1 MLNDAARGALIDAA
15 DENAAAWG
23 CPAAGHKPHAQLPRH
38 LTMLAQNAAR
48 VAGLDATPTT
58 CPFACLQRCDPWVA
72 ELTRAAGIAADYH
85 TPLPA
90 VLGRDLTAA
99 DVEALDAMRC
109 AQIDARESDH
119 EIAERER
126 EATRE
131 RP

>member
-1 MLNDAARGALIDAA
+1 MAR
-15 DENAAAWG
+15 
-23 CPAAGHKPHAQLPRH
+23 
-38 LTMLAQNAAR
+38 NAAR
-48 VAGLDATPTT
+48 VVGLDEVPAT

-72 ELTRAAGIAADYH
+72 ELTRAAGIAADFH

-126 EATRE
+126 EASRD